1 MVIWL
6 ILIAL
11 VTLFFLSLKK
21 NNVTMKTV
29 NKDVNTFRKELDL
42 KSKTLT
48 PWAQN
53 ELELLSLNLKE
64 RKLTKGFHEVERG
77 VLVNIYNEPVL
88 AFVRKRYKGKH
99 PKTLL
104 MARGYAYEMVY
115 VLNEKGVS
123 IYRNQTQ
130 IANLLPDGRLVNAAG
145 NKLLGQIEYSDHLE
159 LPLLLEGKLVAGM
172 RKTRDDKAMFPR
184 ALNLYESLSEQD
196 QHLLLAMSLVHVID
210 LAEKK

>member
-1 MVIWL
+1 
-6 ILIAL
+6 
-11 VTLFFLSLKK
+11 
-21 NNVTMKTV
+21 MKTV
-29 NKDVNTFRKELDL
+29 NKDVLAFRKELDVKA
-42 KSKTLT
+42 KSLT

-64 RKLTKGFHEVERG
+64 KKVSKGFHEVERG

-88 AFVRKRYKGKH
+88 AFVRKRYKGKK

-104 MARGYAYEMVY
+104 MARGFAYEMTY

-123 IYRNQTQ
+123 IYRNQNQ

-172 RKTRDDKAMFPR
+172 RKTRDDKSMFPR

-196 QHLLLAMSLVHVID
+196 QQLLLAMSLVHVID